1 VGVNSIAYFFIGLAV
16 GLLVWG
22 ADRVRHR
29 KRNTEKEIPAPV
41 PDTAAPSS
49 GDDERAVFIPGRNF
63 EQMLQRLGS
72 GHSMLNVVLNSMGE
86 GVLLLNQAGRVV
98 LMNPS
103 AERILGL
110 SQKDSLG
117 RHFLEV
123 VRHPSLAGLL
133 AESKEPAEGRGGPAS
148 GEIELPGKEE
158 KTFAVSAASI
168 RSEGAD
174 ILGQI
179 VVFSDISS
187 MKRLMRMRTEFM
199 ANVSHELK
207 TPLTAILGYVETLL
221 SGAMEDKKNRA
232 QFLRKISDQTQRLH
246 ALILDVL
253 ELSRIESGAGL
264 EKSEAVDL
272 AETVARALEILK
284 AKAEARGIRVVLEI
298 PADAKV
304 VGFKDGLLHVL
315 ENLLDNAIKFSPP
328 ESRVRVYSKAPA
340 EGWVELSVADQ
351 GPGIPVEA
359 QSRIFERFFRVDVSR
374 SREAGGTGLGLSI
387 VKHLVE
393 RMGGRVTLQSREGE
407 GSVFTVTLPAAERSF
422 PHPET

>member
-1 VGVNSIAYFFIGLAV
+1 VDVNPFLYFFIGLAL

-22 ADRVRHR
+22 LDRARRSGHG
-29 KRNTEKEIPAPV
+29 TGKEASMPV
-41 PDTAAPSS
+41 LDTPAPSS

-72 GHSMLNVVLNSMGE
+72 GQSMLNVVMNSMGE
-86 GVLLLNQAGRVV
+86 GVMLLNQAGRVV

-123 VRHPSLAGLL
+123 VRHPALAGLL
-133 AESKEPAEGRGGPAS
+133 DKSRNQGGPAS
-148 GEIELPGKEE
+148 GEIEMPGKDER
-158 KTFAVSAASI
+158 TFTASVASI
-168 RSEGAD
+168 RVEGENVM
-174 ILGQI
+174 GQ
-179 VVFSDISS
+179 VVVISDISS
-187 MKRLMRMRTEFM
+187 VKRLMRMRTEFI

-232 QFLRKISDQTQRLH
+232 LFLQKISDQTQRLH

-264 EKSEAVDL
+264 EKLEPVDL
-272 AETVARALEILK
+272 AETVSKALEILK
-284 AKAEARGIRVVLEI
+284 AKMEAKGIQALWEI
-298 PADAKV
+298 PAGEKAL
-304 VGFKDGLLHVL
+304 GFKDGLLHVL
-315 ENLLDNAIKFSPP
+315 ENLLDNAVKYSPP
-328 ESRVRVYSKAPA
+328 KSEVRVFFKPSG

-351 GPGIPVEA
+351 GPGIPQEA
-359 QSRIFERFFRVDVSR
+359 QLRLFERFFRVDVSR

-393 RMGGRVTLQSREGE
+393 RMGGRVSLQSSEGK
-407 GSVFTVTLPAAERSF
+407 GSIFTVALPRG
-422 PHPET
+422 

>member
-1 VGVNSIAYFFIGLAV
+1 VNPIVYFFIGLAS
-16 GLLVWG
+16 GLLIWALDRARQNRRG
-22 ADRVRHR
+22 AEREVA
-29 KRNTEKEIPAPV
+29 APV
-41 PDTAAPSS
+41 PDASASFS

-110 SQKDSLG
+110 AQKDALG

-123 VRHPSLAGLL
+123 VRHPALAGLL
-133 AESKEPAEGRGGPAS
+133 DKSKGQGSPAS
-148 GEIELPGKEE
+148 GEIELPGKDE
-158 KTFAVSAASI
+158 KTFTAGVAAI
-168 RSEGAD
+168 RSEGD
-174 ILGQI
+174 NVLGQV

-187 MKRLMRMRTEFM
+187 MKRLMRMRTDFM

-232 QFLRKISDQTQRLH
+232 QFLQKISDQTQRLH

-264 EKSEAVDL
+264 EKAEAVDL
-272 AETVARALEILK
+272 AEKVSRAMEILK
-284 AKAEARGIRVVLEI
+284 AKAEARGINVIQEVPAGVRVM
-298 PADAKV
+298 
-304 VGFKDGLLHVL
+304 GFPDGLLHVL

-328 ESRVRVYSKAPA
+328 KSQVRVYLKPA
-340 EGWVELSVADQ
+340 GPPARETSPTAGEGRVELCVADE
-351 GPGIPVEA
+351 GPGIPEQA
-359 QSRIFERFFRVDVSR
+359 QGRLFERFFRVDVSR

-393 RMGGRVTLQSREGE
+393 KMGGRVSLQSREGE
-407 GSVFTVTLPAAERSF
+407 GSIFTVELPAAG
-422 PHPET
+422 